1 MNIYEKYSL
10 EKFQDPDVET
20 LEENLPELEEDILEA
35 LGDYGNLLWNVGKT
49 RKSRAIMN
57 LYAVIGNL
65 NPTNS

>member
-10 EKFQDPDVET
+10 EKFQNPDVET

-35 LGDYGNLLWNVGKT
+35 LGDYANLLWNVG
-49 RKSRAIMN
+49 RKGDSLAIQN
-57 LYAVIGNL
+57 LYSIIGSL

>member
-10 EKFQDPDVET
+10 EKFQDPDVKT

-57 LYAVIGNL
+57 LYAVIGSL

>member
-1 MNIYEKYSL
+1 MNMYEKYSL

-35 LGDYGNLLWNVGKT
+35 LGDYGNLLWNVG
-49 RKSRAIMN
+49 RKEDSQAIQA
-57 LYAVIGNL
+57 LYSIIGSL